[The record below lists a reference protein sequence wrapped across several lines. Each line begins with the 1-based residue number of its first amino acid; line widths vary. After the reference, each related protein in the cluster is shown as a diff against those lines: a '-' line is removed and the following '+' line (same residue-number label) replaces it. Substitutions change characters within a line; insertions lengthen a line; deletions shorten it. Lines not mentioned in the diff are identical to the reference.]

1 MGLVSSNKSWANFS
15 NRSDSNYT
23 RDNCCIF
30 DVYTT
35 SSQQI
40 QYSEFGRAFKCHPI
54 SLPTTLLTRQH
65 LQSTGDPNV
74 LFVLSIP
81 VPIDLP
87 TDRLSRGSDSRRAIK
102 SSTWSEILGPSF
114 NVTKRSV
121 FLFLFFFT
129 GETQVGNA
137 PSLRFFVG
145 ERRDNLSL
153 FLLLVE
159 WKIVESTKRGK
170 KGPLFAQG
178 HAQQSGTD
186 LSRKLLC
193 LGHLNANLVTLHSP
207 GYNGV
212 KGGKKGLVL

>member
-35 SSQQI
+35 SRKFNIRNSDERLNAI
-40 QYSEFGRAFKCHPI
+40 RFLSPRRCWLDNTSNPPEIRTFYLSFQYPYR
-54 SLPTTLLTRQH
+54 
-65 LQSTGDPNV
+65 
-74 LFVLSIP
+74 SIFQ
-81 VPIDLP
+81 PIDFLE
-87 TDRLSRGSDSRRAIK
+87 DLIRGGRLNRPRDPKFSAHRS
-102 SSTWSEILGPSF
+102 
-114 NVTKRSV
+114 KRSV

-129 GETQVGNA
+129 DETQVGNA
-137 PSLRFFVG
+137 SSLRFFVD